1 MADEAAV
8 EGHTIDGHTV
18 VVQGGIVYI
27 DGVQATLG
35 RTDIN
40 VFDVLTQFFD
50 HLNAETARNWLD
62 RDESDKKGDS
72 PQPMR
77 ELPNV
82 PDLPGIE
89 VRNVEGEPSA
99 TIIINVGR

>member
-18 VVQGGIVYI
+18 IVRDNIVYI

-35 RTDIN
+35 RTDVN
-40 VFDVLTQFFD
+40 VFDLLARFFD
-50 HLNAETARNWLD
+50 HLLAESVA
-62 RDESDKKGDS
+62 ESPEREDVPEEGDG
-72 PQPMR
+72 PPY
-77 ELPNV
+77 LPDV
-82 PDLPGIE
+82 PDLPNVE
-89 VRNVEGEPSA
+89 VRSIEGEPSA